1 MRENPSLV
9 WISRSEALVLP
20 EGCIQLDVKLTI
32 DFIRAACCQDKQS
45 SIFPSLKKESEAMR
59 EHLAEIKAELKSQ
72 ILRIS
77 VPVICFIAVII
88 LIECSLHLFK
98 ISSFADRSWKIY
110 VVRNYLE
117 GIQFFKSPPK
127 VLRFCKSSLCYIC
140 PFIRPWTFWKCT

>member
-1 MRENPSLV
+1 
-9 WISRSEALVLP
+9 
-20 EGCIQLDVKLTI
+20 
-32 DFIRAACCQDKQS
+32 
-45 SIFPSLKKESEAMR
+45 MR

-140 PFIRPWTFWKCT
+140 PFIRP